1 MLAGKVGDEDG
12 ELLAG
17 LKLDLAPLAGER
29 VGRVHPDDA
38 ADAVESLVVV
48 GDVCGRFGDYI
59 GSIAPGHFPAVASF
73 VEGDVGIRLG
83 QNSAVIYFLSSPRV
97 DRERGGNDQKSAAHC
112 LYFGEMTGDVLA
124 GLVID
129 GIVIDRVVALARV
142 RAAAAGAGLYGKNR
156 RKTVDQ
162 NVRAAGQG
170 LAVVIL
176 TGALRN
182 QGDGAVPGPVAVRSV
197 EPGKVCDVD
206 VIRDV
211 ARFLDTIYNR
221 RAARHLI
228 LDKALDIFFGE
239 IGDFGLRD
247 SLGVLAVFG
256 HSRFFASFDGD
267 SLLPVGIVRISDLG
281 GTFQHAYLGDADN
294 MALLGGET
302 LEVYGLHLGSA
313 FISDRHTG
321 GIDNSAADTDGHGG
335 CRDAHGLA
343 LAQLLTYVQE
353 YFALCEVH

>member
-1 MLAGKVGDEDG
+1 M
-12 ELLAG
+12 
-17 LKLDLAPLAGER
+17 P
-29 VGRVHPDDA
+29 
-38 ADAVESLVVV
+38 
-48 GDVCGRFGDYI
+48 
-59 GSIAPGHFPAVASF
+59 
-73 VEGDVGIRLG
+73 
-83 QNSAVIYFLSSPRV
+83 
-97 DRERGGNDQKSAAHC
+97 
-112 LYFGEMTGDVLA
+112 GDVLA
-124 GLVID
+124 GLVED
-129 GIVIDRVVALARV
+129 GIIIDRVVALARV
-142 RAAAAGAGLYGKNR
+142 RAAAAGACLYGKNR

-239 IGDFGLRD
+239 IGNCGLRD

-281 GTFQHAYLGDADN
+281 GTFQHADLGDADN
-294 MALLGGET
+294 MALLGGEI
-302 LEVYGLHLGSA
+302 LEVYGLHLGNA

-321 GIDNSAADTDGHGG
+321 GIDNSAADADGHGG